1 MESIEPK
8 IVFRLDYSK
17 QDWETDKKIGNV
29 FLKLVK
35 SERERKDL
43 LDYWCTLINNSNT
56 PEKVRA
62 KLWVASI
69 HPYITKENFGG
80 LSKSEMGDFVRI
92 LGPEKLS
99 KYLKT
104 NWRRLGKFAGKK

>member
-1 MESIEPK
+1 MDSIEK
-8 IVFRLDYSK
+8 RIVFTLDYSK
-17 QDWETDKKIGNV
+17 EDWEKDKRIGTV

-35 SERERKDL
+35 SEIERKEL
-43 LDYWCTLINNSNT
+43 LDYWCNLINSRNMT
-56 PEKVRA
+56 DKVRA

-69 HPYITKENFGG
+69 HPYLTKESFNG
-80 LSKSEMGDFVRI
+80 LTKQDMGDFVRI